1 MGIFQGERLSPPL
14 DLSSAGVVKSSLI
27 EWASTEP
34 EGTSITVFAGLSTS
48 DTVEPETWH
57 VCTSGDPIPGI
68 VGEVVGGHYLWVKQ
82 VLLTDGPMATP
93 KLHSLTI
100 TINGRSYVQT
110 GRAFQRL
117 FRGIVGG
124 WDLSGDN
131 MAKITLTN
139 EMVLWNKE
147 PLRIQSTSCPWSY
160 RSTRPG
166 ECNYTGPMGP
176 CDKSYEACRLR
187 GNEAQFG
194 GDRFLAAAMAK
205 ELWWGR
211 TRNYMGT

>member
-1 MGIFQGERLSPPL
+1 MSYNGYRISPALSFGGIRY
-14 DLSSAGVVKSSLI
+14 VKSSLI
-27 EWASTEP
+27 EWASVIPANT
-34 EGTSITVFAGLSTS
+34 TLVISAGLSQS
-48 DTVEPETWH
+48 DAVQPGSYS
-57 VCTSGDPIPGI
+57 VCTRDQAIPGLFGRN
-68 VGEVVGGHYLWVKQ
+68 VTNQYLWLKQ
-82 VLLTDGPMATP
+82 EMTSEVHGTTP
-93 KLHSLTI
+93 RLDILI
-100 TINGRSYVQT
+100 VTINGESYVQT

-131 MAKITLTN
+131 QAKITLTN

-147 PLRIQSTSCPWSY
+147 PLRIQSTACPWAYKGTECSY
-160 RSTRPG
+160 S
-166 ECNYTGPMGP
+166 GPMGP
-176 CDKSYEACRLR
+176 CDKSYEACQLR

-194 GDRFLAAAMAK
+194 GDRFLAAAMTK